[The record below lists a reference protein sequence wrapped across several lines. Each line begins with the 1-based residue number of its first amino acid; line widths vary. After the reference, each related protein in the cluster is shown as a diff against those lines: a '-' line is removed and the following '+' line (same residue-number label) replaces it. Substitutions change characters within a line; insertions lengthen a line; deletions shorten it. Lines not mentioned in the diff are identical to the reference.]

1 MERSGL
7 RPRRRSIVAAG
18 LLAALLL
25 ALAILWSRR
34 EPIARDFV
42 DRELAARGVP
52 ARYAITRFG
61 VASQRLEHISIGD
74 PRAPD
79 LTADW
84 AEIGIAFRLGL
95 PRLRAVSA
103 GGVRLRGRLVDGRL
117 SLGALDRLMPAAS
130 GAPFALPDLDVDLE
144 DARMRL
150 ETPYGP
156 VGLALSG
163 SGGLSDGFTGRL
175 AAVTRTVDVAGCRAI
190 GATAFVNIAIAGRR
204 PKLDGPLRAA
214 RIDCPASGVAVTG
227 ATVALDATLGP
238 ALDSWKG
245 NAQLAVASAARGGD
259 RLGGISGRIG
269 FAGRA
274 ARTSGDAALA
284 AQAIRAGPVARGRM
298 TLAGRWQLAGPATRF
313 AGTLGLGE
321 AGLAADTTRAL
332 AGSRDAALGT
342 PAGPLWQAL
351 APALAAAAE
360 RADLTAGIALAN
372 AAGAGSLR
380 LTSLSARSASGA
392 HADLG
397 GSGALYSWPSGA
409 IRIDGSLAL
418 GGGGLPDGRIGLVQ
432 SRPGGPIVGSATFA
446 PYAAGG
452 ARLALAPVRF
462 TLANGSGRFASAAT
476 LDGPV
481 ADGRVDGLRMPIAG
495 RFGSGGF
502 AIGESCVPLAFSRLA
517 VAGLVIGPSRLPL
530 CPSGGALLRSGP
542 AGISGGATIVA
553 PRLSG
558 RIGGAPATIAA
569 ARLGITLGTPGFAAD
584 ALAVRIGAGD
594 TVTRLDVATLA
605 GGAAGGGIAGRF
617 AGAGGNIGAVP
628 LLLSDG
634 AGPWALRS
642 GVLTLAGH
650 LRIADRAASA
660 RFNPLVSDDVALRL
674 AGGRIAATGHLT
686 EPRSKA
692 AISAVTL
699 AHDLR
704 TGRGNAVLDVPG
716 IDFDPKL
723 QPEALTPL
731 TLGVIANVQGQVS
744 GRGDIRWT
752 ADGATSDGRFR
763 TDGLALAAAFGP
775 VTGLKGEIVF
785 SDLLALATP
794 PGQTAFI
801 GAVNP
806 GVAVTGGVV
815 RYQLLPDQLVKVEG
829 GRWPFSGGELLL
841 DPSTLDLGRPSDRR
855 LTFRI
860 VGLDAAQFVQQFE
873 LKNIAL
879 TGTFDGVLPMLFDAT
894 GGRIVGGRLA
904 VSKAGGTL
912 AYVGE
917 VSNAK
922 LGMFAKLAFDA
933 LKSMRYQ
940 ALAIDLDGALDGEL
954 ISKVIFDGTNETPKE
969 AKGGGLLAKFTNL
982 PFRFNIT
989 IRAPFRG
996 LLNSAQSLNDPR
1008 SLIGS
1013 QLPRA
1018 PTPVPAPVQPQESE
1032 TVP

>member
-1 MERSGL
+1 M
-7 RPRRRSIVAAG
+7 AAAV
-18 LLAALLL
+18 LAVLLL
-25 ALAILWSRR
+25 ALAILWSERK
-34 EPIARDFV
+34 PIARDFV
-42 DRELAARGVP
+42 DRELTARGVP
-52 ARYAITRFG
+52 GRYAITRFG
-61 VASQRLEHISIGD
+61 VTSQRLEHVSIGD
-74 PRAPD
+74 PRDPD

-103 GGVRLRGRLVDGRL
+103 GGVRLRGRLVDGKL
-117 SLGALDRLMPAAS
+117 SLGALDRLLPAPT
-130 GAPFALPDLDVDLE
+130 GAPFVLPDLDVDLD

-163 SGGLSDGFTGRL
+163 SGRLSDGFTGRL
-175 AAVTRTVDVAGCRAI
+175 AAVTRTLDVAGCRTVR
-190 GATAFVNIAIAGRR
+190 ATAFVNIAITDRR
-204 PKLDGPLRAA
+204 PRLDGPLRAA
-214 RIDCPASGVAVTG
+214 RIDCAASGVVLTG
-227 ATVALDATLGP
+227 ANLGLDATLVA
-238 ALDSWKG
+238 ALDSWTG
-245 NAQLAVASAARGGD
+245 NAQLAVVSAARGGD

-269 FAGRA
+269 FAGTA
-274 ARTSGDAALA
+274 ARMGGDAALA
-284 AQAIRAGPVARGRM
+284 AQTIRASPVVHGSLK
-298 TLAGRWQLAGPATRF
+298 LAGRWQLAGAATRF
-313 AGTLGLGE
+313 VGTLGLCD
-321 AGLAADTTRAL
+321 AGLAADVTRAL
-332 AGSRDAALGT
+332 AASRDLALGT
-342 PAGPLWQAL
+342 PAGPLWRTL
-351 APALAAAAE
+351 APALAGAAE
-360 RADLTAGIALAN
+360 RADLTAGIALASG
-372 AAGAGSLR
+372 ADAGSLR
-380 LTSLSARSASGA
+380 LISLSARSASGGR
-392 HADLG
+392 ADLNG
-397 GSGALYSWPSGA
+397 GGAIYSWPLGVT
-409 IRIDGSLAL
+409 RIDGTLTL
-418 GGGGLPDGRIGLVQ
+418 GGGGMPDGRIRLVQ
-432 SRPGGPIVGSATFA
+432 SRPGGPIAGSATFA
-446 PYAAGG
+446 PYAVSG
-452 ARLALAPVRF
+452 ARLALTPVRF
-462 TLANGSGRFASAAT
+462 TLANGGGRFATEAT

-481 ADGRVDGLRMPIAG
+481 ADGRVDGLRLPVAG

-502 AIGESCVPLAFSRLA
+502 VIGEGCVPLAFSRLA
-517 VAGLVIGPSRLPL
+517 VAGLVLGPSRLPL
-530 CPSGGALLRSGP
+530 CPSGGALVRGGP
-542 AGISGGATIVA
+542 AGISGGATIA
-553 PRLSG
+553 SPRLSG

-569 ARLGITLGTPGFAAD
+569 ARLAITLGKPGFAAD

-594 TVTRLDVATLA
+594 TVTRLDVATLT
-605 GGAAGGGIAGRF
+605 GGAGADGIAGRF

-634 AGPWALRS
+634 AGPWTLRA
-642 GVLTLAGH
+642 GVLTLGGH
-650 LRIADRAASA
+650 LRLADRAAVA
-660 RFNPLVSDDVALRL
+660 RFNPLISDDVALRL
-674 AGGRIAATGHLT
+674 AGGRIAATGHLV
-686 EPRSKA
+686 EPHGGA
-692 AISAVTL
+692 AVSTVTL
-699 AHDLR
+699 AHDLA

-716 IDFDPKL
+716 IDFNPRL

-731 TLGVIANVQGQVS
+731 TIGVIANVQGKLS
-744 GRGDIRWT
+744 GRGDVRWT

-794 PGQTAFI
+794 PGQVATI
-801 GAVNP
+801 GEVNP

-829 GRWPFSGGELLL
+829 GRWPFAGGELLL

-879 TGTFDGVLPMLFDAT
+879 TGTFDGVMPMLFDAT

-904 VSKAGGTL
+904 VRKTGGTL

-922 LGMFAKLAFDA
+922 LGMFARLAFDA
-933 LKSMRYQ
+933 LRSMRYQ

-954 ISKVIFDGTNETPKE
+954 ISKVIFDGTNETPGQ

-996 LLNSAQSLNDPR
+996 LLNSAASLNDPR
-1008 SLIGS
+1008 GLIGS
-1013 QLPRA
+1013 QLPKP
-1018 PTPVPAPVQPQESE
+1018 PTPASVQPQESE